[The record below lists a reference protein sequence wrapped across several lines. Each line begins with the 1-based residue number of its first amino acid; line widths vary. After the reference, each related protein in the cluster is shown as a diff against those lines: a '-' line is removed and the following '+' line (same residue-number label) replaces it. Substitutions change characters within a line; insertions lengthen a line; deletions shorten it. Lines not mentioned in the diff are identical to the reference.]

1 MAHSTLS
8 SRKLVVFD
16 WDGTLADSLHGI
28 VSTAR
33 EVLLGWGM
41 REEDL
46 GDLTRLVG
54 PPFPQAY
61 SMVYGLSDK
70 DAAEVTRRY
79 RELYAQGDVSMW
91 PVFDG
96 VRGLLD
102 RLRLAGKLIAVAS
115 SKRHGLVMR
124 QITDNG
130 LVEAFDAIHGKQ
142 SDHGDSKEAAI
153 LRAMEELGCSAADTV
168 MVGDRHFDVYAAT
181 DVGIPCVG
189 VLWGGTAPRA
199 ELEEAGAVAIAE
211 TIPELEGILLG

>member
-79 RELYAQGDVSMW
+79 RELYAKGDVSMW

-96 VRGLLD
+96 VRDLLD

-142 SDHGDSKEAAI
+142 NDHGDSKEAAI

-168 MVGDRHFDVYAAT
+168 MVGDRHFDVYAAA

-199 ELEEAGAVAIAE
+199 ELEEAGAAVIAE
-211 TIPELEGILLG
+211 TIPELERILLG